1 MRHSDFL
8 ENVYR
13 LFFSAGKREA
23 QASGTCFSLVRR
35 ASSDIHEQADRIKP
49 SNHPQA
55 SRQKESRRREG
66 RRLREKR
73 EEGFSYGILERT
85 SPTAVT
91 VDMFYI
97 TARPLEERCVFL
109 SIPREFRSGNVTTVR
124 IRGFIPLNIAPTAFL
139 QLVQR
144 GNRRLHGICRHRHE
158 TPLYNTAAQRRRALT
173 RNRASH
179 SANLSTRRS

>member
-49 SNHPQA
+49 STIHKQDGKKKA
-55 SRQKESRRREG
+55 GGEG

-109 SIPREFRSGNVTTVR
+109 SIP
-124 IRGFIPLNIAPTAFL
+124 
-139 QLVQR
+139 
-144 GNRRLHGICRHRHE
+144 
-158 TPLYNTAAQRRRALT
+158 
-173 RNRASH
+173 
-179 SANLSTRRS
+179 

>member
-66 RRLREKR
+66 RRL
-73 EEGFSYGILERT
+73 
-85 SPTAVT
+85 
-91 VDMFYI
+91 
-97 TARPLEERCVFL
+97 
-109 SIPREFRSGNVTTVR
+109 
-124 IRGFIPLNIAPTAFL
+124 
-139 QLVQR
+139 
-144 GNRRLHGICRHRHE
+144 
-158 TPLYNTAAQRRRALT
+158 
-173 RNRASH
+173 
-179 SANLSTRRS
+179 

>member
-73 EEGFSYGILERT
+73 EEGFSYGVRLGT

-97 TARPLEERCVFL
+97 TARPLEERCFYL
-109 SIPREFRSGNVTTVR
+109 PISCESRNGNVMEACFPAVLTSSVSTE
-124 IRGFIPLNIAPTAFL
+124 LNLRTAFAIA
-139 QLVQR
+139 R
-144 GNRRLHGICRHRHE
+144 
-158 TPLYNTAAQRRRALT
+158 T
-173 RNRASH
+173 RSCLPKSKGDMSGKKRSY
-179 SANLSTRRS
+179 RRSFSHVITRPMA